1 MTIDEAIGWADA
13 LRPNTFSREHKLRW
27 LSELDGRVV
36 RELIETLVRGS
47 GVTQLEFVP
56 YTAETAGDTVLLV
69 PPPYDEMYL
78 EWLRAN
84 LDRSYEEFDKFNN
97 SIMLFNTL
105 FSDYRNEYNRTHLP
119 RRGFIRFW

>member
-13 LRPNTFSREHKLRW
+13 LRPNTFSREQKLRW

-36 RELIETLVRGS
+36 RELFETHEQNS
-47 GVTQLEFVP
+47 GESELHFSP
-56 YTAETAGDTVLLV
+56 YTAETAGDTRLLV

-97 SIMLFNTL
+97 SIALFNTL
-105 FSDYRNEYNRTHLP
+105 FSDYRNDYNRTHMP

>member
-1 MTIDEAIGWADA
+1 MTIDEAIGWADE
-13 LRPNTFSREHKLRW
+13 LRPNTFSREQKLRW

-36 RELIETLVRGS
+36 RELIGTHERCEGEEEAGFT
-47 GVTQLEFVP
+47 P
-56 YTAETAGDTVLLV
+56 YTPETAGDTVLLV

-97 SIMLFNTL
+97 SITIFNAL
-105 FSDYRNEYNRTHLP
+105 YSDYRNDYNRTHLP
-119 RRGFIRFW
+119 RRGHIRFW